1 MGAELHLRVVE
12 LELFDR
18 ELHLRMVELELFDW
32 ELHLGL
38 VESGLLCAEL
48 HFGSVELELLA
59 AELRLMALSRSCL
72 PHNYTYGCQAGVI
85 VTITSLSSPA
95 HASQPQKSRTTSV
108 TLIPV
113 QSRKKVHR
121 KAAPNSS
128 NFIQYNRCLL
138 YTSDAADDTASV

>member
-1 MGAELHLRVVE
+1 MELLHAELHLRSVESELLGAERHLREVE

-18 ELHLRMVELELFDW
+18 ELHLGSVELELFDW

-48 HFGSVELELLA
+48 HLGLVELELLA

-72 PHNYTYGCQAGVI
+72 PHKYAYGCQAGVI

-95 HASQPQKSRTTSV
+95 HASQPQKKPHHECHPLFR
-108 TLIPV
+108 PV
-113 QSRKKVHR
+113 QEES
-121 KAAPNSS
+121 APQSS
-128 NFIQYNRCLL
+128 TKLI
-138 YTSDAADDTASV
+138 